1 MTRHVRVLAVV
12 MSGAVAVVAT
22 GCGPGAGEG
31 LLQAYLGFVGPIV
44 GVGLLLL
51 ILLGGLPRA

>member
-12 MSGAVAVVAT
+12 MSGALAVVAT
-22 GCGPGAGEG
+22 GCGPGAGEA
-31 LLQAYLGFVGPIV
+31 LVQAYLEVVGPII

-51 ILLGGLPRA
+51 ILLGGLPKA